1 MALNINQEKK
11 KLQQEIESMQ
21 FKKQSLI
28 STVQGEIQAA
38 KQRINNVMLVIGQD
52 VYANHTDGVDIEDK
66 LKAHFNEIETQKGL
80 IAEKEAKT
88 VEIAK
93 RYDDELSMLIARLN
107 TMQPPPPP
115 QNMPMQP
122 PPPQNMPMQPP
133 PPQGNAQMAG
143 GGAFCPKCG
152 RPYVPGVSAF
162 CVGCGTKL

>member
-1 MALNINQEKK
+1 MALNVNQEKK

-66 LKAHFNEIETQKGL
+66 LAAHFKEIETQKGL
-80 IAEKEAKT
+80 ITEKEEKT
-88 VEIAK
+88 AEIAK
-93 RYDDELSMLIARLN
+93 RYDDELGMLIARLN

-115 QNMPMQP
+115 P

-133 PPQGNAQMAG
+133 PPQGNPQMAG
-143 GGAFCPKCG
+143 GSAFCTKCG
-152 RPYVPGVSAF
+152 KPYVPGVSAF
-162 CVGCGTKL
+162 CVGCGTKF